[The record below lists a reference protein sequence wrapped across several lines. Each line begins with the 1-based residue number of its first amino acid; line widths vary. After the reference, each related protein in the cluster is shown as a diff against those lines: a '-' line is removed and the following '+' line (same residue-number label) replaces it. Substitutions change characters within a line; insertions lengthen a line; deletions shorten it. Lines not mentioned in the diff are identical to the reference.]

1 MADVKNIKYGNF
13 VQIYINGIYLGD
25 NAFIALQEVYK
36 FMNNMFPFK
45 VLYFKTS
52 SDVINKLDFFNKPVC
67 EVQVHHY
74 RVENTTDTENSG
86 YTQYEN
92 SGYTQ
97 YEKPSQ
103 TLYRTDTYFGT
114 VDQQV
119 YPLTDK
125 EQDKINESQESI
137 NREVARRVFLYK
149 EDFNLF
155 TNNYINTVAKNVN
168 ISDLLAYGFDICVK
182 EGHMMY
188 LSPIDNTITYDQL
201 TIEPQGF
208 LQLLMSLDNDY
219 GIYLT
224 KLNVFVIDKTVYVIN
239 TNKDFKVADNIKP
252 IDIKIAKSTNLMSS
266 TIRGIDEETNSMVL
280 NIDNL
285 IIDDVLSEYHIG
297 FESNITSSNKLVSP
311 KGLAVNNNQIIIG
324 DKILYKEKL
333 QKDTSNPLRRYAF
346 KADDILFDINP
357 LQTWNIIDENFQR
370 NNLRMWSI
378 SRVITPDNI
387 SVNIELFDR
396 VDKK

>member
-74 RVENTTDTENSG
+74 RVENTTDTEDSG
-86 YTQYEN
+86 YTQ
-92 SGYTQ
+92 S
-97 YEKPSQ
+97 EKPSQ

-201 TIEPQGF
+201 TIEPKGF
-208 LQLLMSLDNDY
+208 LQLLKTLDDEY

-285 IIDDVLSEYHIG
+285 IIDDVLSEHHIG

-311 KGLAVNNNQIIIG
+311 KGLAINNNQIIIG

-346 KADDILFDINP
+346 KAVDILFDINP

>member
-74 RVENTTDTENSG
+74 RVENTTDTEDSG
-86 YTQYEN
+86 YTRA
-92 SGYTQ
+92 
-97 YEKPSQ
+97 EKPSQ

-188 LSPIDNTITYDQL
+188 LSPIDNTIAYDQL
-201 TIEPQGF
+201 TIEPKGF
-208 LQLLMSLDNDY
+208 LQLLNTLDDEY

-252 IDIKIAKSTNLMSS
+252 IDIKIAKSTNLMSA

-285 IIDDVLSEYHIG
+285 IIDDVLSEHHIG

>member
-74 RVENTTDTENSG
+74 RVENTTDTEDSG
-86 YTQYEN
+86 YTRA
-92 SGYTQ
+92 
-97 YEKPSQ
+97 EKPSQ

-188 LSPIDNTITYDQL
+188 LSPIDNTIAYDQL
-201 TIEPQGF
+201 TIEPKGF
-208 LQLLMSLDNDY
+208 LQLLNTLDDEY

-252 IDIKIAKSTNLMSS
+252 IDIKIAKSTNLMSA

-285 IIDDVLSEYHIG
+285 IIDDVLSEHHIG

-311 KGLAVNNNQIIIG
+311 KGLAVDNNQIIIG

>member
-74 RVENTTDTENSG
+74 RVENTTDTEDSG
-86 YTQYEN
+86 YTQ
-92 SGYTQ
+92 S
-97 YEKPSQ
+97 EKQSQ

-201 TIEPQGF
+201 TIEPKGF
-208 LQLLMSLDNDY
+208 LQLLKTLDDEY

-285 IIDDVLSEYHIG
+285 IIDDVLSEHHIG

-311 KGLAVNNNQIIIG
+311 KGLAINNNQIIIG

>member
-86 YTQYEN
+86 YTQSEN

-285 IIDDVLSEYHIG
+285 IIDDVLSEHHIG

>member
-74 RVENTTDTENSG
+74 RVENTTDTEDSG
-86 YTQYEN
+86 YTQA
-92 SGYTQ
+92 
-97 YEKPSQ
+97 EKPSQ

-208 LQLLMSLDNDY
+208 LQLLISLDNDY

-285 IIDDVLSEYHIG
+285 IIDDVLSEHHIG

-346 KADDILFDINP
+346 KADDIWFDINP

>member
-1 MADVKNIKYGNF
+1 M
-13 VQIYINGIYLGD
+13 
-25 NAFIALQEVYK
+25 
-36 FMNNMFPFK
+36 
-45 VLYFKTS
+45 
-52 SDVINKLDFFNKPVC
+52 C

-74 RVENTTDTENSG
+74 RVENTTDTEDSG
-86 YTQYEN
+86 YTQA
-92 SGYTQ
+92 
-97 YEKPSQ
+97 EKQSQ

-155 TNNYINTVAKNVN
+155 TNNYINTVPKNVN

-201 TIEPQGF
+201 IIEPKGF
-208 LQLLMSLDNDY
+208 LQLLKTLDDEY

-285 IIDDVLSEYHIG
+285 IIDDVLSEHHIG

-311 KGLAVNNNQIIIG
+311 KGLAVDNNQIIIG

-370 NNLRMWSI
+370 NNLRIWSI

>member
-285 IIDDVLSEYHIG
+285 IIDDVLSEHHIG

>member
-1 MADVKNIKYGNF
+1 MADKNIKYGNF
-13 VQIYINGIYLGD
+13 MQIYVNGTYMGD

-36 FMNNMFPFK
+36 FMNNLFPFRI
-45 VLYFKTS
+45 LYFKTS

-74 RVENTTDTENSG
+74 RVENTTDTEDSG
-86 YTQYEN
+86 YTQ
-92 SGYTQ
+92 S
-97 YEKPSQ
+97 EKQSQ

-201 TIEPQGF
+201 TIEPKGF
-208 LQLLMSLDNDY
+208 LQLLKTLDDEY

-285 IIDDVLSEYHIG
+285 IIDDVLSEHHIG

-311 KGLAVNNNQIIIG
+311 KGLAINNNQIIIG

-346 KADDILFDINP
+346 KAVDILFDINP

>member
-74 RVENTTDTENSG
+74 RVENTTDTEDSG
-86 YTQYEN
+86 YTQ
-92 SGYTQ
+92 S
-97 YEKPSQ
+97 EKSSQ

-201 TIEPQGF
+201 TIEPKGF
-208 LQLLMSLDNDY
+208 LQLLKTLDDDY

-239 TNKDFKVADNIKP
+239 SNKDFKVADNIKP
-252 IDIKIAKSTNLMSS
+252 IDIKIAKSTNLMSP
-266 TIRGIDEETNSMVL
+266 TIRNIDEETNSMVL

-285 IIDDVLSEYHIG
+285 IIDDVLSEHHIG

-311 KGLAVNNNQIIIG
+311 KGLAIDNNQIIIG

-378 SRVITPDNI
+378 SRVITPDSI

>member
-86 YTQYEN
+86 YTQSEN

>member
-74 RVENTTDTENSG
+74 RVENTTDTEDSG
-86 YTQYEN
+86 YTQA
-92 SGYTQ
+92 
-97 YEKPSQ
+97 EKQSQ

-201 TIEPQGF
+201 TIEPKGF
-208 LQLLMSLDNDY
+208 LQLLKTLDDEY

-285 IIDDVLSEYHIG
+285 IIDDVLSEHHIG

-311 KGLAVNNNQIIIG
+311 KGLAINNNQIIIG

-346 KADDILFDINP
+346 KTDDILFDINP

>member
-74 RVENTTDTENSG
+74 RVENTTDTEDSG
-86 YTQYEN
+86 YTQ
-92 SGYTQ
+92 S
-97 YEKPSQ
+97 EKQSQ

-188 LSPIDNTITYDQL
+188 LSPTDNTITYDQL
-201 TIEPQGF
+201 TIEPKGF
-208 LQLLMSLDNDY
+208 LQLLKTLDDEY

-285 IIDDVLSEYHIG
+285 IIDDVLSEHHIG

-311 KGLAVNNNQIIIG
+311 KGLAINNNQIIIG

-346 KADDILFDINP
+346 KAVDILFDINP

>member
-1 MADVKNIKYGNF
+1 MADVKNITYGNF

-74 RVENTTDTENSG
+74 RVENTTDTEDSG
-86 YTQYEN
+86 YTQA
-92 SGYTQ
+92 
-97 YEKPSQ
+97 EKQSQ

-155 TNNYINTVAKNVN
+155 TNNYINTVPKNVN

-201 TIEPQGF
+201 IIEPKGF
-208 LQLLMSLDNDY
+208 LQLLKTLDDEY

-239 TNKDFKVADNIKP
+239 TNKDFKVVDNIKP

-285 IIDDVLSEYHIG
+285 IIDDVLSEHHIG

-311 KGLAVNNNQIIIG
+311 KGLAVDNNQIIIG

-370 NNLRMWSI
+370 NNLRIWSI

>member
-1 MADVKNIKYGNF
+1 MADVKNITYGNF

-74 RVENTTDTENSG
+74 RVENTTDTEDSG
-86 YTQYEN
+86 YTQA
-92 SGYTQ
+92 
-97 YEKPSQ
+97 EKQSQ

-201 TIEPQGF
+201 IIEPKGF
-208 LQLLMSLDNDY
+208 LQLLKTLDDEY

-239 TNKDFKVADNIKP
+239 TNKDFKVVDNIKP

-285 IIDDVLSEYHIG
+285 IIDDVLSEHHIG

-311 KGLAVNNNQIIIG
+311 KGLAVDNNQIIIG

-370 NNLRMWSI
+370 NNLRIWSI

>member
-74 RVENTTDTENSG
+74 RVENTTDTEDSG
-86 YTQYEN
+86 YTLA
-92 SGYTQ
+92 
-97 YEKPSQ
+97 EKQSQ

-201 TIEPQGF
+201 TIEPKGF
-208 LQLLMSLDNDY
+208 LQLLNTLDDEY

>member
-1 MADVKNIKYGNF
+1 MADVKNITYGNF

-74 RVENTTDTENSG
+74 RVENTTDTEDSG
-86 YTQYEN
+86 DN
-92 SGYTQ
+92 RS
-97 YEKPSQ
+97 EKPSQ

-137 NREVARRVFLYK
+137 NRDVARRVFLYK

-201 TIEPQGF
+201 TIEPKGF
-208 LQLLMSLDNDY
+208 LQLLKTLDDDY

-224 KLNVFVIDKTVYVIN
+224 KLNVFVIDKIVYVVN

-285 IIDDVLSEYHIG
+285 IIDDVLSEHHIG

-357 LQTWNIIDENFQR
+357 LQTWNINDENFQR

-378 SRVITPDNI
+378 SRVITPDNM

>member
-74 RVENTTDTENSG
+74 RVENTTDTEDSG
-86 YTQYEN
+86 YTQ
-92 SGYTQ
+92 S
-97 YEKPSQ
+97 EKQSQ

-201 TIEPQGF
+201 TIEPKGF
-208 LQLLMSLDNDY
+208 LQLLKTLDDEY

-285 IIDDVLSEYHIG
+285 IIDDVLSEHHIG

-311 KGLAVNNNQIIIG
+311 KGLAINNNQIIIG

-346 KADDILFDINP
+346 KAVDILFDINP